1 MGLVSKLLSFYQER
15 KDPVKFA
22 KKIGVTV
29 GNNCR
34 FIGPQKWG
42 SEPFLITIGDNT
54 LISFECAFVTHDGST
69 WVFREQEKYKKV
81 KRFGRITIGNN
92 CFIGCRSTILPGV
105 TIGDNAIIGAGSLV
119 TKSVPEGEVW
129 GGVPAKYIT
138 TVDEFADKCLDQMPD
153 YDPDEYANNREEV
166 IKKICDKM

>member
-1 MGLVSKLLSFYQER
+1 M
-15 KDPVKFA
+15 
-22 KKIGVTV
+22 
-29 GNNCR
+29 
-34 FIGPQKWG
+34 
-42 SEPFLITIGDNT
+42 
-54 LISFECAFVTHDGST
+54 ISFECAFVTHDGST